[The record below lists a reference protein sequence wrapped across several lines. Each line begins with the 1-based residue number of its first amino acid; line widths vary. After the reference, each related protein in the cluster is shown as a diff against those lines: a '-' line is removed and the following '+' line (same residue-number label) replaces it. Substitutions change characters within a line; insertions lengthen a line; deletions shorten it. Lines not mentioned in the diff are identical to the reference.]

1 MGLNLKAIIKIMGA
15 ILTILGISMIPSVIV
30 SLIYDEYDV
39 AIAFIKLLIPI
50 VIIGILIIRK
60 IDVKRNKLKI
70 REGFLVVALTWLT
83 ASILGAFPFIL
94 TGSTDNFINA
104 FFESTSGFTT
114 TGATILNNVEILPKG
129 LLFWRSFSQWLGA
142 MGILIFAISLLPA
155 LGISGQRMAKA
166 ETPGPTLNKLVPR
179 MSDSAKILYFIYIIF
194 TIVAFLLFVA
204 KVNTFDA
211 IILAFSSVASGGL
224 TNYNNGIAHFNSL
237 YIESILFIF
246 TLLVCVNF
254 TLYYNIIRG
263 NLRDFFS
270 DRELRAFIGILITAI
285 ILIATNLWITNTYD
299 SLGESI
305 RYSVF
310 QSSSFITTTG
320 HFATD
325 FNQWPSFS
333 KMILFLLMLIGA
345 CSSST
350 GGGIKVIRVL
360 ILFKLIQRGF
370 YKRLHPRA
378 VVPIKIQDK
387 AVPTES
393 VTGITSYLYLY
404 IFIFTLSTLVLSFEN
419 IDLLT
424 IFSTV
429 AAIINNV
436 GTGLDIIGPMGSF
449 DGFSAFSKLYLS
461 ILMLVGRL
469 ELFTIVI
476 LFTPSFWNPDR

>member
-1 MGLNLKAIIKIMGA
+1 
-15 ILTILGISMIPSVIV
+15 
-30 SLIYDEYDV
+30 
-39 AIAFIKLLIPI
+39 
-50 VIIGILIIRK
+50 
-60 IDVKRNKLKI
+60 
-70 REGFLVVALTWLT
+70 
-83 ASILGAFPFIL
+83 
-94 TGSTDNFINA
+94 
-104 FFESTSGFTT
+104 
-114 TGATILNNVEILPKG
+114 
-129 LLFWRSFSQWLGA
+129 
-142 MGILIFAISLLPA
+142 
-155 LGISGQRMAKA
+155 
-166 ETPGPTLNKLVPR
+166 
-179 MSDSAKILYFIYIIF
+179 
-194 TIVAFLLFVA
+194 
-204 KVNTFDA
+204 
-211 IILAFSSVASGGL
+211 
-224 TNYNNGIAHFNSL
+224 
-237 YIESILFIF
+237 
-246 TLLVCVNF
+246 
-254 TLYYNIIRG
+254 
-263 NLRDFFS
+263 
-270 DRELRAFIGILITAI
+270 
-285 ILIATNLWITNTYD
+285 
-299 SLGESI
+299 
-305 RYSVF
+305 
-310 QSSSFITTTG
+310 
-320 HFATD
+320 
-325 FNQWPSFS
+325 
-333 KMILFLLMLIGA
+333 MLIGA